1 MFDGFVQEFI
11 AQYGTQ
17 IIYTALTVIFGALA
31 MAAKRLAKKVLDSKE
46 KKQVAREVVMFVEQV
61 YKENIHGEEKLNA
74 ALETAKEM
82 LAERGIVFYELEMRV
97 LIESVLGEMNRVF
110 EEDDD
115 DKDEQDLPVE
125 EVPDTAETTAQITY
139 TNGRE
144 EPDED
149 EYSVGMTE

>member
-31 MAAKRLAKKVLDSKE
+31 LAARRLAKKVLDSKE

-61 YKENIHGEEKLNA
+61 YKNSHGEEKLNA

-97 LIESVLGEMNRVF
+97 MIESVLGEMNRVF

-125 EVPDTAETTAQITY
+125 EVPETVETTAQITY

-149 EYSVGMTE
+149 ENSVGMTE

>member
-61 YKENIHGEEKLNA
+61 YKNSHGEEKLNA

-97 LIESVLGEMNRVF
+97 MIESVLGEMNKVF
-110 EEDDD
+110 EDGDD
-115 DKDEQDLPVE
+115 DKDGQELQCE
-125 EVPDTAETTAQITY
+125 EVPSTVETTAQITY

>member
-61 YKENIHGEEKLNA
+61 YKGSHGVEKLNA

-97 LIESVLGEMNRVF
+97 MIESVLGEMNRVF
-110 EEDDD
+110 DEDND
-115 DKDEQDLPVE
+115 DKDEHDLPVE
-125 EVPDTAETTAQITY
+125 EVPYAVETTAQITY

-149 EYSVGMTE
+149 ENSVGMTE

>member
-11 AQYGTQ
+11 SQYGAQ

-61 YKENIHGEEKLNA
+61 YKDSHGEEKLNA

-97 LIESVLGEMNRVF
+97 MIESVLGEMNRVF

-115 DKDEQDLPVE
+115 DKDEQESPVE
-125 EVPDTAETTAQITY
+125 EVPEATETTAQITY

-149 EYSVGMTE
+149 ENSVGMTE

>member
-61 YKENIHGEEKLNA
+61 YKNSHGEEKLNA

-97 LIESVLGEMNRVF
+97 MIESVLGEMNRVF

-115 DKDEQDLPVE
+115 DKDEQESPVE
-125 EVPDTAETTAQITY
+125 EVPEAVETTAQITY

-149 EYSVGMTE
+149 ESSVGMTE

>member
-61 YKENIHGEEKLNA
+61 YKNSHGEEKLNA

-97 LIESVLGEMNRVF
+97 MIESVLGEMNKVF
-110 EEDDD
+110 EDGDD
-115 DKDEQDLPVE
+115 DKDGQDLPAE
-125 EVPDTAETTAQITY
+125 EVPSMVETTAQITY

-144 EPDED
+144 EPDEN
-149 EYSVGMTE
+149 

>member
-17 IIYTALTVIFGALA
+17 IIYIALTVIFGALTG
-31 MAAKRLAKKVLDSKE
+31 AAKRLAKKVLDSKE

-61 YKENIHGEEKLNA
+61 YKNSHGEEKLNA

-97 LIESVLGEMNRVF
+97 MIESVLGEMNKVF
-110 EEDDD
+110 DEDND

-125 EVPDTAETTAQITY
+125 EVPETVETTAQITY

>member
-61 YKENIHGEEKLNA
+61 YKNSHGEEKLNA

-97 LIESVLGEMNRVF
+97 MIESVLGEMNKVF
-110 EEDDD
+110 DEDEE
-115 DKDEQDLPVE
+115 KDGQESQCD
-125 EVPDTAETTAQITY
+125 EVPPTVETTAQITY

>member
-61 YKENIHGEEKLNA
+61 YKNSHGEEKLNA

-97 LIESVLGEMNRVF
+97 MIESVLGEMNRVF

-115 DKDEQDLPVE
+115 DTDEQESPVE
-125 EVPDTAETTAQITY
+125 EVPDAVETTAQITY

-144 EPDED
+144 EPDDD
-149 EYSVGMTE
+149 ESSVGMTE

>member
-11 AQYGTQ
+11 SQYGTQ

-61 YKENIHGEEKLNA
+61 YKNSHGEEKLNA

-97 LIESVLGEMNRVF
+97 MIESVLGEMNRVF
-110 EEDDD
+110 DEDND
-115 DKDEQDLPVE
+115 DKDEQESPVE
-125 EVPDTAETTAQITY
+125 EVPEATETTAQITY

-149 EYSVGMTE
+149 ENSVGMTE

>member
-11 AQYGTQ
+11 SQYGAQ

-61 YKENIHGEEKLNA
+61 YKNSHGEEKLNA

-97 LIESVLGEMNRVF
+97 MIESVLGEMNRVF

-115 DKDEQDLPVE
+115 DKDEQESPVE
-125 EVPDTAETTAQITY
+125 EVPEATETTAQITY

-149 EYSVGMTE
+149 ENSVGMTE

>member
-1 MFDGFVQEFI
+1 MIDGFVQEFI

-61 YKENIHGEEKLNA
+61 YKDSHGEEKLNA

-97 LIESVLGEMNRVF
+97 MIESVLGEMNRVF

-115 DKDEQDLPVE
+115 DKDKQESPVE
-125 EVPDTAETTAQITY
+125 KVPETVETTAKITY

-149 EYSVGMTE
+149 ECSVGMTE

>member
-61 YKENIHGEEKLNA
+61 YKNSHGEEKLNA

-97 LIESVLGEMNRVF
+97 MIESVLGEMNRVF
-110 EEDDD
+110 EEDND
-115 DKDEQDLPVE
+115 DKDEQESPVE
-125 EVPDTAETTAQITY
+125 EVPEAVETTAQITY

-149 EYSVGMTE
+149 EHSVGMTE

>member
-61 YKENIHGEEKLNA
+61 YKNSHGEEKLNA
-74 ALETAKEM
+74 ALDTAKEM

-97 LIESVLGEMNRVF
+97 MIESVLGEMNRVF
-110 EEDDD
+110 EEDEE
-115 DKDEQDLPVE
+115 KDGQELPVE
-125 EVPDTAETTAQITY
+125 EVPESVETTAQITY